1 MQRSR
6 MSLNRHIQEDSQA
19 VLMGVIRSW
28 CFTSLCVLRQGKAL
42 LEESRVKLH
51 GTAITPDHDTETAQW
66 MQGHHPDHGH
76 GRTTPS
82 HDRARGGTYA
92 LVTPLPSSGCLQ
104 SLQSCA
110 AVVGMLP
117 AELLQRC
124 RGAHPAGATLAG
136 HVPASRSTTS
146 CILQQHLAGKPAD

>member
-1 MQRSR
+1 M
-6 MSLNRHIQEDSQA
+6 LTG
-19 VLMGVIRSW
+19 VLRPW
-28 CFTSLCVLRQGKAL
+28 YFTCLCVLHQGKAL
-42 LEESRVKLH
+42 LEESRVKLR
-51 GTAITPDHDTETAQW
+51 GTAITPDTETAQW

-136 HVPASRSTTS
+136 HVPASQST
-146 CILQQHLAGKPAD
+146 QQHLASCSSIWQVSWQTGLCDGPQRNACLLG